1 MCFIMFYLQITGDWP
16 RGTGDDGFPMT
27 KTKDSLAANGI
38 SNFTAVRIT
47 LLEGASNGFGNDDK
61 NQP

>member
-1 MCFIMFYLQITGDWP
+1 
-16 RGTGDDGFPMT
+16 MT
-27 KTKDSLAANGI
+27 KIKASLAANGI
-38 SNFTAVRIT
+38 NNFTAVRIT